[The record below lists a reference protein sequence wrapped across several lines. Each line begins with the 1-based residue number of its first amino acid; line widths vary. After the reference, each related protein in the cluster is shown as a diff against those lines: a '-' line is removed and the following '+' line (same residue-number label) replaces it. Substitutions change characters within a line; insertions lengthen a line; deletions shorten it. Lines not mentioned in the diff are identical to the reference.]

1 MKKSIAL
8 AAALSLTAYHAWLA
22 PAAAAAR
29 KVPGEQGA
37 AAAASPGIFQSRA
50 VKSSGTV
57 TVEGHKIAYQA
68 VAGTLIIHP
77 KGWNDAAPAATGK
90 DAIGTA
96 DGPPVASIFYI
107 AYFKRGANPRT
118 RPITFLYNGG
128 PGSSTVWLHM
138 GAFGPVRVVT
148 NNDTHTPPAPYG
160 LVNNDYSLLDASD
173 LVFIDAP
180 GTGYSR
186 IEGKG
191 APKAFYGVDQDGHA
205 FSSFIVHFLTRYHR
219 WNSPKYLLGESYGT
233 PRSAVLINDL
243 ETDRDIDF
251 NGVMLLSQILNF
263 DLSDDFP
270 QSNPGV
276 ELPYWISLPSMAAT
290 AWFHHMLPSNPQ
302 HLRPFLKQVEQFA
315 MGPYADALAQGAWLP
330 KQQFDAIA
338 QQLHEYT
345 GLPVAYIEKANLRVS
360 GPMFEKNLLAGDDMD
375 TGRLDTRFS
384 GPTMDPLSEFS
395 EYDPQSAAISSA
407 YVSGFNDYAQ
417 RVLHYDT
424 SLTYQPEID
433 VFRWWNFHHQP
444 PGFPMPLPGVVN
456 VMPDLATAMK
466 YDPDLKI
473 SLNGG
478 YYDLATPFFEG
489 WYEMHHLQIPQKL
502 QKNISYHYYESG
514 HMIYANIPAL
524 KQLHDNLA
532 GFIRKTDNVPGQ

>member
-1 MKKSIAL
+1 MKQVVVLAAGFSLATAL
-8 AAALSLTAYHAWLA
+8 A
-22 PAAAAAR
+22 
-29 KVPGEQGA
+29 V
-37 AAAASPGIFQSRA
+37 ASPQHEKARA
-50 VKSSGTV
+50 RGPEAGGAQGSSLFTPREVKTQGSV
-57 TVEGHKIAYQA
+57 TVEGRKIGYEA
-68 VAGTLIIHP
+68 VAGTLIVHP
-77 KGWNDAAPAATGK
+77 KGWNDAAPPPRGK
-90 DAIGTA
+90 DAIGTPG
-96 DGPPVASIFYI
+96 GPPVASMFYV
-107 AYFKRGANPRT
+107 AYFAHGASERN
-118 RPITFLYNGG
+118 RPVTFIYNGG

-148 NNDTHTPPAPYG
+148 NSNTHTPPAPYG
-160 LVNNDYSLLDASD
+160 EVNNDYSLLDATD

-186 IEGKG
+186 VEGKG
-191 APKAFYGVDQDGHA
+191 AHKAFYGVDPDVHA
-205 FSSFIVHFLTRYHR
+205 FSSFIMQFLTRYHR

-233 PRSAVLINDL
+233 PRSAVLIDNL
-243 ETDRDIDF
+243 ETNHDIDF

-276 ELPYWISLPSMAAT
+276 ELPYVVSLPSMAAT
-290 AWFHHMLPSNPQ
+290 AWYHHMLPSNPP

-315 MGPYADALAQGAWLP
+315 MGPYADALAQGAKLP
-330 KQQFDAIA
+330 QQDFDSIA
-338 QQLHEYT
+338 QKLHEYT
-345 GLPVAYIEKANLRVS
+345 GLPVAYIKKADLQVS
-360 GPMFEKNLLAGDDMD
+360 GPEFEKTLLSDTDMT

-395 EYDPQSAAISSA
+395 EYDPQAAAISSA
-407 YVSGFNDYAQ
+407 YVSAFNDYAQ
-417 RVLHYDT
+417 RVLHYTTDL
-424 SLTYQPEID
+424 SYHPEID

-444 PGFPMPLPGVVN
+444 PGFPMPLPGVTN

-489 WYEMHHLQIPQKL
+489 WYEMHHLQIPNRL
-502 QKNISYHYYESG
+502 QSNISYHYYKSG

-532 GFIRKTDNVPGQ
+532 AFIHKTDNVAGR